1 MTTGD
6 VSRRR
11 SPPQAD
17 GGGESTKTARAPG
30 VAASDVAGPAL
41 ALMTASS
48 VASLR
53 PAPTMGGYG
62 LAGVF
67 LYVLPAIVFLIP
79 TEIVFLIP
87 TEIENMAIVEA
98 QFLRHIADAARTR
111 TAMSGT
117 PTQTEARG
125 YLC

>member
-1 MTTGD
+1 
-6 VSRRR
+6 
-11 SPPQAD
+11 
-17 GGGESTKTARAPG
+17 
-30 VAASDVAGPAL
+30 
-41 ALMTASS
+41 
-48 VASLR
+48 
-53 PAPTMGGYG
+53 MGGYG

-67 LYVLPAIVFLIP
+67 LYVLPA
-79 TEIVFLIP
+79 IVFLIP